1 MSTDKIANPTNYQ
14 LQAVIPDRFAVG
26 WKSALVC
33 GLYVFMFLYF
43 GYLPAASPDIWSSI
57 VAGANKF
64 QATSWLPL
72 ADGIRSIDLA
82 PIGNRLISVSYQ
94 VGGLELLT
102 FQFAFVVTASLLVW
116 SSVCSWL
123 TARSSGAFGGIV
135 VGALCLPFFHGLTPA
150 VLGWFLL
157 SVLAFCLV
165 RQTCND
171 QDGAVCLRVS
181 EADYRYHVATVLLL
195 AVWANI
201 HGSFVIGLSWLGC
214 FVVARFAT
222 LVRVHNIRAT
232 CTDRELQSR
241 VWLLEFATLAT
252 LLTPNGINL
261 WKSLLWWPD
270 NPFANTF
277 GGYAPMVLASWSGAA
292 IVVAWVVAVI
302 VIRQRT
308 VSLEWFLPPIALSIV
323 AAFCSSVV
331 FWFVPVMA
339 FALCA
344 VTGEPV
350 NTPDRRVA
358 EVGHQQ
364 RTLKFGFTLVAG
376 LFIWTG
382 ICLAPWSGHAVG
394 GKTRS
399 ESQLI
404 GAQFPAAASEY
415 LAANANKELFFCPAS
430 WSDWLQVRFDVPV
443 FMSANTIRLPQS
455 TQRDYQLIYEGEGNW
470 KRVAQKYALTQLLV
484 DRKKQ
489 PELVRR
495 IRQDP
500 GEWRLQYED
509 DQVLFL
515 TTKS

>member
-1 MSTDKIANPTNYQ
+1 
-14 LQAVIPDRFAVG
+14 
-26 WKSALVC
+26 
-33 GLYVFMFLYF
+33 
-43 GYLPAASPDIWSSI
+43 
-57 VAGANKF
+57 
-64 QATSWLPL
+64 
-72 ADGIRSIDLA
+72 
-82 PIGNRLISVSYQ
+82 
-94 VGGLELLT
+94 
-102 FQFAFVVTASLLVW
+102 
-116 SSVCSWL
+116 
-123 TARSSGAFGGIV
+123 
-135 VGALCLPFFHGLTPA
+135 
-150 VLGWFLL
+150 
-157 SVLAFCLV
+157 
-165 RQTCND
+165 
-171 QDGAVCLRVS
+171 
-181 EADYRYHVATVLLL
+181 
-195 AVWANI
+195 
-201 HGSFVIGLSWLGC
+201 
-214 FVVARFAT
+214 
-222 LVRVHNIRAT
+222 
-232 CTDRELQSR
+232 
-241 VWLLEFATLAT
+241 
-252 LLTPNGINL
+252 
-261 WKSLLWWPD
+261 
-270 NPFANTF
+270 
-277 GGYAPMVLASWSGAA
+277 MVLASWSGAA